1 MTARTESPRFGRQGR
16 PGDSGVEGCFDHSCT
31 GNVRRVPDAAH
42 RLTPPLPLAALV
54 AVPGLYL
61 GGADYLGWPHPELS
75 PPLAAVIY
83 GIAIVGAAFIL
94 SWAAEAAQVDI
105 NGGLALAL
113 LAFLAVLPEY
123 AVDFVFTMRAGLIN
137 AEHGHCMAG
146 ADGSNPCS
154 LALANMT
161 GANRILVGI
170 GWPLVVLVATLAVMR
185 ARRRGGSSSPSA
197 HVGWVKLPR
206 RMSVEVFFLGVAT
219 LYSLHFP
226 LRHSL
231 TLVDAAVLV
240 SLFVAYAWRLAKAP
254 VEEPDLTG
262 TSAWV
267 GSRPKSTRRWL
278 YSFMFGYAAV
288 VILAT
293 AEHFAHN
300 LVETGTELGI
310 DQFLLVQ
317 WVAPLAS
324 ESPELIVACLF
335 AWKLHASSSLGTLIS
350 SKVNQWTL
358 LVGTIPIV
366 FALSSG
372 SFDGLPIDLH
382 QRFELLLTAAQ
393 SLFAVSIL
401 VSLTMTTRWAL
412 TLLILFLTQFV
423 TSIVLPT
430 EVDRVIIAVL
440 SAVYGVLSL
449 GLLIYRFREVGRV
462 TRDGLATPYDAL
474 QRADEQ
480 EAIRLTGK

>member
-1 MTARTESPRFGRQGR
+1 M
-16 PGDSGVEGCFDHSCT
+16 V
-31 GNVRRVPDAAH
+31 RVPDRSH
-42 RLTPPLPLAALV
+42 RLTPPLPLAVLV
-54 AVPGLYL
+54 TLPGLYI
-61 GGADYLGWPHPELS
+61 GGADYLGLPHPQFAA
-75 PPLAAVIY
+75 PLAALVY

-123 AVDFVFTMRAGLIN
+123 AVDFVFTMNAGRIN
-137 AEHGHCMAG
+137 AEHGHCMAEAGG
-146 ADGSNPCS
+146 ANPCS

-161 GANRILVGI
+161 GANRILVGV
-170 GWPLVVLVATLAVMR
+170 GWPLVVLVSTLAVVR
-185 ARRRGGSSSPSA
+185 ARRRGGSPSA
-197 HVGWVKLPR
+197 SAHLGWVKLPR
-206 RMSVEVFFLGVAT
+206 RMSVEIFFLGAAT
-219 LYSLHFP
+219 VYSLHFP
-226 LRHSL
+226 LRDSL

-254 VEEPDLTG
+254 VEEPELTG
-262 TSAWV
+262 TSAWI
-267 GSRPKSTRRWL
+267 GNRPKATRRWL
-278 YSFMFGYAAV
+278 YGAMFGLAAI

-300 LVETGTELGI
+300 LVATGTELGI

-335 AWKLHASSSLGTLIS
+335 AWKLHASSALGTLIS

-366 FALSSG
+366 FAISSG

-382 QRFELLLTAAQ
+382 QRFELMITAAQ
-393 SLFAVSIL
+393 SFFAVSIL
-401 VSLTMTTRWAL
+401 VSLTMTARWATALL
-412 TLLILFLTQFV
+412 TLFSIQFV
-423 TSIVLPT
+423 TSILLP
-430 EVDRVIIAVL
+430 EEIDRIVIAVL
-440 SAVYGVLSL
+440 SGVYVVLSL
-449 GLLIYRFREVGRV
+449 VLLLFRFTDVRRV
-462 TRDGLATPYDAL
+462 TRDGVATPFDVL
-474 QRADEQ
+474 QRADAQ
-480 EAIRLTGK
+480 EAVRLSKH